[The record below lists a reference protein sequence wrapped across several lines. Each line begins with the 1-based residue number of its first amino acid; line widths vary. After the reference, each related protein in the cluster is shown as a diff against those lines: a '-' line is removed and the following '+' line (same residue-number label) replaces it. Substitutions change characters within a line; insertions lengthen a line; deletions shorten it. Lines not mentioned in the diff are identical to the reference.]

1 MGGCVNQS
9 FIDSLRG
16 AKCIL
21 FGAGVTGAPTLE
33 FLKSNGATVIS
44 VDEKVQDNGIKRTL
58 DNEDLVGVSFAV
70 VSPGWRVD
78 HPLISL
84 VRGAGIELIS
94 EIDLAWKVKEQI
106 CPNQRWIALTG
117 TNGKTTTIQ
126 MLESMLVESGIN
138 AKACGN
144 LGFTA
149 IEAVVK
155 SNADILALEL
165 SSFQLEWS
173 NLAHFE
179 SAAILNI
186 AEDHIDWHQSFENY
200 LAAKLKISELADLV
214 ILNKDDQHLAKS
226 GKNISKP
233 ITWISLQVP
242 SKGEIGLVENI
253 IVDRAFIK
261 GDAEALFELG
271 DVTPSVGHNVSNA
284 MAAAALARSVGAK
297 PDAIAQGLRNF
308 KLDHHRLEVVHK
320 NSGITFIND
329 SKATNPH
336 AAIAALYSQ
345 MESIWI
351 AGGLAKGAAMDE
363 LAQRCKSRIKAAI
376 LIGSDAPIIKA
387 ALLKQ
392 SPNLAIYT
400 TDLSLKGIDVMHS
413 VMSIVKEIAVSGD
426 VVLLAPACA
435 SMDQFKNYAD
445 RGESFTL
452 AARQAFN
459 E

>member
-1 MGGCVNQS
+1 VSQN
-9 FIDSLRG
+9 FIDSLKG

-21 FGAGVTGAPTLE
+21 FGAGVTGAPTLDY
-33 FLKSNGATVIS
+33 LKSKGATVIS
-44 VDEKVQDNGIKRTL
+44 VDEKVQGDGIKHTL
-58 DNEDLVGVSFAV
+58 EKKDLVGVGLAI

-84 VRGAGIELIS
+84 VREAGIEMIS
-94 EIDLAWKVKEQI
+94 EIDLAWKVKQQI

-117 TNGKTTTIQ
+117 TNGKTTTVQ
-126 MLESMLVESGIN
+126 MLESMLIESGIN

-144 LGFTA
+144 LGYTA
-149 IEAVVK
+149 IEAVVN
-155 SNADILALEL
+155 SRADILALEL

-179 SAAILNI
+179 AGAILNI
-186 AEDHIDWHQSFENY
+186 AEDHIDWHQSFEKY
-200 LAAKLKISELADLV
+200 LAAKLKISQLADLV
-214 ILNKDDQHLAKS
+214 ILNKDDQHLAKN
-226 GKNISKP
+226 GKTLSKP

-242 SKGEIGLVENI
+242 SKGEIGLVENL

-261 GDAEALFELG
+261 DDAEALFEIS

-284 MAAAALARSVGAK
+284 MAAATLARSVGAK
-297 PDAIAQGLRNF
+297 SDAIGNALRNF

-320 NSGITFIND
+320 SGGITFIND

-363 LAQRCKSRIKAAI
+363 LAQRCKNRIKAAI
-376 LIGSDAPIIKA
+376 LIGSDAPIIKE

-392 SPNLAIYT
+392 APNLAIYT
-400 TDLSLKGIDVMHS
+400 TDLNLKGMDVMRS

-445 RGESFTL
+445 RGESFT
-452 AARQAFN
+452 AAAKQAFN

>member
-1 MGGCVNQS
+1 MSQN
-9 FIDSLRG
+9 FIDSLKG

-21 FGAGVTGAPTLE
+21 FGAGVTGAPTLDY
-33 FLKSNGATVIS
+33 LKSKGATVIS
-44 VDEKVQDNGIKRTL
+44 VDEKVQGDGIKHTL
-58 DNEDLVGVSFAV
+58 EKKDLVGVGLAI

-84 VRGAGIELIS
+84 VREAGIEMIS
-94 EIDLAWKVKEQI
+94 EIDLAWKVKQQI

-117 TNGKTTTIQ
+117 TNGKTTTVQ
-126 MLESMLVESGIN
+126 MLESMLIESGIN

-144 LGFTA
+144 LGYTA
-149 IEAVVK
+149 IEAVVD
-155 SNADILALEL
+155 SRADILALEL

-179 SAAILNI
+179 AGAILNI
-186 AEDHIDWHQSFENY
+186 AEDHIDWHQSFEKY
-200 LAAKLKISELADLV
+200 LAAKLKISQLADLV
-214 ILNKDDQHLAKS
+214 ILNKDDQHLAKN
-226 GKNISKP
+226 GKTLSKP

-242 SKGEIGLVENI
+242 SKGEIGLVENL

-261 GDAEALFELG
+261 DDAEALFEIS

-284 MAAAALARSVGAK
+284 MAAATLARSVGAK
-297 PDAIAQGLRNF
+297 SDAIGNALRNF

-320 NSGITFIND
+320 SGGITFIND

-363 LAQRCKSRIKAAI
+363 LAQRCKNRIKAAI
-376 LIGSDAPIIKA
+376 LIGSDAPIIKE

-392 SPNLAIYT
+392 APNLAIYT
-400 TDLSLKGIDVMHS
+400 TDLNLKGMDVMRS

-445 RGESFTL
+445 RGESFT
-452 AARQAFN
+452 AAAKQAFN

>member
-1 MGGCVNQS
+1 MNQS

-33 FLKSNGATVIS
+33 FLESKGASVIC
-44 VDEKVQDNGIKRTL
+44 VDEKVQENGIKHTL
-58 DNEDLVGVSFAV
+58 ESEDLVGVSLAV

-94 EIDLAWKVKEQI
+94 EIDLAWKVKEQVS
-106 CPNQRWIALTG
+106 PKQRWIALTG

-144 LGFTA
+144 VGFTV

-155 SNADILALEL
+155 SNVDMLALEL

-179 SAAILNI
+179 SAAILNV

-214 ILNKDDQHLAKS
+214 ILNRDDQHLAKS
-226 GKNISKP
+226 GKNLSKP

-261 GDAEALFELG
+261 GDAEALFELS

-320 NSGITFIND
+320 SGGITFIND

-363 LAQRCKSRIKAAI
+363 LAQRCQSRIKAAI

-400 TDLSLKGIDVMHS
+400 TDLSLKGIDVMRS
-413 VMSIVKEIAVSGD
+413 VMGIVKEIAVSGD

-452 AARQAFN
+452 AARQVFH

>member
-1 MGGCVNQS
+1 VSQN
-9 FIDSLRG
+9 FIDSLKG

-21 FGAGVTGAPTLE
+21 FGAGVTGAPTLDY
-33 FLKSNGATVIS
+33 LKSKGATVIS
-44 VDEKVQDNGIKRTL
+44 VDEKVQGDGIKHTL
-58 DNEDLVGVSFAV
+58 EKKDLVGVGLAI

-84 VRGAGIELIS
+84 VREAGIELIS
-94 EIDLAWKVKEQI
+94 EIDLAWKVKQQI

-117 TNGKTTTIQ
+117 TNGKTTTVQ
-126 MLESMLVESGIN
+126 MLESMLIESGIN

-144 LGFTA
+144 LGYTA
-149 IEAVVK
+149 IEAVVN
-155 SNADILALEL
+155 SRADILALEL

-179 SAAILNI
+179 AGAILNI
-186 AEDHIDWHQSFENY
+186 AEDHIDWHQSFEKY
-200 LAAKLKISELADLV
+200 LAAKLKISQLADLV
-214 ILNKDDQHLAKS
+214 ILNKDDQHLAKR
-226 GKNISKP
+226 GKTLSKP

-242 SKGEIGLVENI
+242 SKGEIGLVENL

-261 GDAEALFELG
+261 GDAEALFEIS

-297 PDAIAQGLRNF
+297 PDAIANALRNF

-320 NSGITFIND
+320 SGGITFIND

-363 LAQRCKSRIKAAI
+363 LAQKCQSRIKAAI
-376 LIGSDAPIIKA
+376 LIGSDAPIIKD

-392 SPNLAIYT
+392 APNLAIYT
-400 TDLSLKGIDVMHS
+400 TDLNLKGLDVMRS

-445 RGESFTL
+445 RGESFTM
-452 AARQAFN
+452 AAKQAFN

>member
-1 MGGCVNQS
+1 
-9 FIDSLRG
+9 
-16 AKCIL
+16 
-21 FGAGVTGAPTLE
+21 
-33 FLKSNGATVIS
+33 
-44 VDEKVQDNGIKRTL
+44 
-58 DNEDLVGVSFAV
+58 
-70 VSPGWRVD
+70 
-78 HPLISL
+78 
-84 VRGAGIELIS
+84 
-94 EIDLAWKVKEQI
+94 
-106 CPNQRWIALTG
+106 
-117 TNGKTTTIQ
+117 

-155 SNADILALEL
+155 SNAEILALEL

-233 ITWISLQVP
+233 ITWITLQVP

-253 IVDRAFIK
+253 IVDRAFIN
-261 GDAEALFELG
+261 GDAEALFELS

-284 MAAAALARSVGAK
+284 MAAAALARSIGAK
-297 PDAIAQGLRNF
+297 SDAIAQGLRNF

-363 LAQRCKSRIKAAI
+363 LAQRCKGRIKAAI

-413 VMSIVKEIAVSGD
+413 VMSIVKQIAVSGD

>member
-1 MGGCVNQS
+1 MSQN

-16 AKCIL
+16 AKCML
-21 FGAGVTGAPTLE
+21 FGAGVTGAPTLDY
-33 FLKSNGATVIS
+33 LKSKGATVIS
-44 VDEKVQDNGIKRTL
+44 VDEKVQGDGIKHTL
-58 DNEDLVGVSFAV
+58 EKEDLVGVGLAM

-84 VRGAGIELIS
+84 VRGAGIEMIS
-94 EIDLAWKVKEQI
+94 EIDLAWKVKQQI

-117 TNGKTTTIQ
+117 TNGKTTTVQ
-126 MLESMLVESGIN
+126 MLESMLIESGIN

-144 LGFTA
+144 LGYTA
-149 IEAVVK
+149 IEAVVN
-155 SNADILALEL
+155 SRADILALEL

-179 SAAILNI
+179 AGAILNI
-186 AEDHIDWHQSFENY
+186 AEDHIDWHQSFEKY
-200 LAAKLKISELADLV
+200 LAAKLKISQLADLV
-214 ILNKDDQHLAKS
+214 ILNKDDQHLAKN
-226 GKNISKP
+226 GKTLSKP

-242 SKGEIGLVENI
+242 SKGEIGLVENL

-261 GDAEALFELG
+261 DDAEALFEIS

-284 MAAAALARSVGAK
+284 MAAATLARSVGAK
-297 PDAIAQGLRNF
+297 SDAIGNALRNF

-320 NSGITFIND
+320 NGGITFIND

-363 LAQRCKSRIKAAI
+363 LAQRCKNRIKAAI
-376 LIGSDAPIIKA
+376 LIGSDAPIIKE

-392 SPNLAIYT
+392 APNLAIYT
-400 TDLSLKGIDVMHS
+400 TDLNLKGMDVMRS

-445 RGESFTL
+445 RGESFT
-452 AARQAFN
+452 AAAKQAFN

>member
-1 MGGCVNQS
+1 MSQN
-9 FIDSLRG
+9 FIDSLKG

-21 FGAGVTGAPTLE
+21 FGAGVTGAPTLDY
-33 FLKSNGATVIS
+33 LKSKGATVIS
-44 VDEKVQDNGIKRTL
+44 VDEKVQGDGIKHTL
-58 DNEDLVGVSFAV
+58 EKEDLVGVGLAI

-84 VRGAGIELIS
+84 VRGAGIEMIS
-94 EIDLAWKVKEQI
+94 EIDLAWKVKQQI

-117 TNGKTTTIQ
+117 TNGKTTTVQ
-126 MLESMLVESGIN
+126 MLESMLIESGIN

-144 LGFTA
+144 LGYTA
-149 IEAVVK
+149 IEAVVN
-155 SNADILALEL
+155 SRADILALEL

-179 SAAILNI
+179 AGAILNI
-186 AEDHIDWHQSFENY
+186 AEDHIDWHQSFEKY
-200 LAAKLKISELADLV
+200 LAAKLKISQLADLV
-214 ILNKDDQHLAKS
+214 ILNKDDQHLAKN
-226 GKNISKP
+226 GKTLSKP

-242 SKGEIGLVENI
+242 SKGEIGLVENL

-261 GDAEALFELG
+261 DDAEALFEIS

-284 MAAAALARSVGAK
+284 MAAATLARSVGAK
-297 PDAIAQGLRNF
+297 SDAIANALRNF

-320 NSGITFIND
+320 SGGITFIND

-363 LAQRCKSRIKAAI
+363 LAQRCKNRIKAAI
-376 LIGSDAPIIKA
+376 LIGSDAPIIKE

-392 SPNLAIYT
+392 APNLAIYT
-400 TDLSLKGIDVMHS
+400 TDLNLKGMDVMRS

-445 RGESFTL
+445 RGESFT
-452 AARQAFN
+452 AAAKQAFN

>member
-1 MGGCVNQS
+1 MSQN
-9 FIDSLRG
+9 FIDSLKG

-21 FGAGVTGAPTLE
+21 FGAGVTGAPTLDY
-33 FLKSNGATVIS
+33 LKSKGATVIS
-44 VDEKVQDNGIKRTL
+44 VDEKVQGDGIKHTL
-58 DNEDLVGVSFAV
+58 EKEDLVGVGLAI

-84 VRGAGIELIS
+84 VREAGIELIS
-94 EIDLAWKVKEQI
+94 EIDLAWKVKQQI

-117 TNGKTTTIQ
+117 TNGKTTTVQ
-126 MLESMLVESGIN
+126 MLESMLIESGIN

-144 LGFTA
+144 LGYTA
-149 IEAVVK
+149 IEAVVD
-155 SNADILALEL
+155 SRADILALEL

-179 SAAILNI
+179 AGAILNI
-186 AEDHIDWHQSFENY
+186 AEDHIDWHQSFEKY
-200 LAAKLKISELADLV
+200 LAAKLKISQLADLV

-226 GKNISKP
+226 GKTLSKP

-242 SKGEIGLVENI
+242 SKGEIGLVENL

-261 GDAEALFELG
+261 DDAEALFEIS

-284 MAAAALARSVGAK
+284 MAAATLARSVGAK
-297 PDAIAQGLRNF
+297 SDAIANALRNF

-320 NSGITFIND
+320 SGGITFIND

-363 LAQRCKSRIKAAI
+363 LAQRCKNRIKAAI
-376 LIGSDAPIIKA
+376 LIGSDAPIIKE

-392 SPNLAIYT
+392 APNLAIYT
-400 TDLSLKGIDVMHS
+400 TDLNLKGMDVMRS

-445 RGESFTL
+445 RGESFT
-452 AARQAFN
+452 AAAKQAFN

>member
-9 FIDSLRG
+9 FIDSLSG

-33 FLKSNGATVIS
+33 FLKSKGATVIS

-58 DNEDLVGVSFAV
+58 DNKDLVGVSFAV
-70 VSPGWRVD
+70 VSPGWRVN

-144 LGFTA
+144 VGFTA